1 MDYKIAL
8 IPGDGIGPE
17 IVREAKKVLD
27 KVCEKYGH
35 SFSYSEVLLGGASID
50 VHGVP
55 LTDEA
60 IATAKSSDAVLMG
73 SIGGDAKTSPWY
85 KLPANLRP
93 EAGLLAI
100 RKGLGLFAN
109 MRPAYLYEELK
120 DACPLREDIIGDGF
134 DLVVMR
140 ELTGGLYFGERKTFE
155 EDGVTK
161 AVDTLTYS
169 EEEIRRIAIRG
180 FDIAMKRRKK
190 VTSVD
195 KANVLDSSR
204 LWRRVVNEV
213 AKDYPEVELEHMLV
227 DNCAMQL
234 VRDPKQ
240 FDVILTENMF
250 GDILSDEASM
260 VTGSIGMLSSASL
273 KEGSFG
279 LYEPSHGSAPDIAG
293 QDIANPI
300 ATILSASM
308 LLRYSFNMD
317 EAADAVDNAVKQVL
331 KDGYR
336 TVDIMSEGMTKV
348 GCKEMGTLIAERI
361 QMQLKVIQNCIG

>member
-1 MDYKIAL
+1 MAFKIGV
-8 IPGDGIGPE
+8 IRGDGIGPE
-17 IVREAKKVLD
+17 IVAEAVKVLD
-27 KVCEKYGH
+27 KVAEKYGQE
-35 SFSYSEVLLGGASID
+35 FDYTEILLGGASID
-50 VHGVP
+50 AAGEP
-55 LTDEA
+55 LTKEA
-60 IATAKSSDAVLMG
+60 LETAGKMDAVLMG
-73 SIGGDAKTSPWY
+73 SIGGNTTTSPWY

-120 DACPLREDIIGDGF
+120 AACPLRDEIIGDGF

-140 ELTGGLYFGERKTFE
+140 ELTGGLYFGERRTYV
-155 EDGVTK
+155 EDGIEK
-161 AVDTLTYS
+161 AVDTLTYG
-169 EEEIRRIAIRG
+169 EDEIRRIALRG

-204 LWRRVVNEV
+204 LWRKIVNEV
-213 AKDYPEVELEHMLV
+213 AMDYPEVEYEHMLV
-227 DNCAMQL
+227 DNAAMQL

-273 KEGSFG
+273 REDSFG

-293 QDIANPI
+293 QNIANPI

-308 LLRYSFNMD
+308 LLRYSLNLD
-317 EAADAVDNAVKQVL
+317 EAADDIDAAVKKVL
-331 KDGYR
+331 EDGYR
-336 TVDIMSEGMTKV
+336 TVDIMSEGMTQV
-348 GCKEMGTLIAERI
+348 GTREMGDLIVERI
-361 QMQLKVIQNCIG
+361 

>member
-1 MDYKIAL
+1 MSYKVGVIR
-8 IPGDGIGPE
+8 GDGIGPE
-17 IVREAKKVLD
+17 IVAEALKVLD
-27 KVCEKYGH
+27 KVAEKYNEK
-35 SFSYSEVLLGGASID
+35 FDYTDILLGGASID
-50 VHGVP
+50 ATGKP
-55 LTDEA
+55 LTEEA
-60 IATAKSSDAVLMG
+60 LETAKSCDAVLMG
-73 SIGGDAKTSPWY
+73 SIGGNTTTSPWY

-169 EEEIRRIAIRG
+169 EEEIRRIAVRG

-204 LWRRVVNEV
+204 LWRKIVHEV
-213 AKDYPEVELEHMLV
+213 AKDYPEVVVSDMLV

-234 VRDPKQ
+234 VLNPGQ
-240 FDVILTENMF
+240 FDVVLTNNIF
-250 GDILSDEASM
+250 GDILSDEAS
-260 VTGSIGMLSSASL
+260 VIAGSIGMLPSASL
-273 KEGSFG
+273 GDSTG
-279 LYEPSHGSAPDIAG
+279 MYEPIHGSAPDIAG
-293 QDIANPI
+293 QGIANPLG
-300 ATILSASM
+300 TIYSVAM
-308 LLRYSFNMD
+308 MLRYSLD
-317 EAADAVDNAVKQVL
+317 QDAAADAIEAAIYRVL
-331 KDGYR
+331 EKGYR
-336 TVDIMSEGMTKV
+336 TPDLCGEGLTKV
-348 GCKEMGTLIAERI
+348 STSQMGQLIAAE
-361 QMQLKVIQNCIG
+361 LA

>member
-1 MDYKIAL
+1 MNYKVGVIR
-8 IPGDGIGPE
+8 GDGIGPE
-17 IVREAKKVLD
+17 IVAEALKVLN
-27 KVCEKYGH
+27 KVAEKYNET
-35 SFSYSEVLLGGASID
+35 FDYTDILLGGAAID
-50 VHGVP
+50 ATGKP
-55 LTDEA
+55 LTEEA
-60 IATAKSSDAVLMG
+60 LETAKSCDAVLMG
-73 SIGGDAKTSPWY
+73 SIGGNTTTSPWY

-204 LWRRVVNEV
+204 LWRKVVNEV

-361 QMQLKVIQNCIG
+361 